1 MIAHEGDV
9 PLQGVNTWR
18 IYGGGC
24 NNLIY
29 SLRLNKSWVENLSV
43 TLSCVVLLAVL
54 RVGEDA
60 YGVPISREIEDRTGR
75 EVVLGSVYAA
85 LERLEGKGLVC
96 SKLGEP
102 TPERGGRAKAYF
114 RVTAKGLR
122 EVRQAQRTLVKLWR
136 GIPELEGGVT

>member
-1 MIAHEGDV
+1 M
-9 PLQGVNTWR
+9 
-18 IYGGGC
+18 
-24 NNLIY
+24 
-29 SLRLNKSWVENLSV
+29 
-43 TLSCVVLLAVL
+43 LAVL

-60 YGVPISREIEDRTGR
+60 YGVPISREIEERTGR

-85 LERLEGKGLVC
+85 LERLEAKGLVS

-122 EVRQAQRTLVKLWR
+122 EVRQAQRALVKLWR
-136 GIPELEGGVT
+136 GIPELEGGVA